1 MHMHMHMSP
10 GDAEGVVLA
19 FPLDLHKPVFPL
31 QERRPARRPAPRPR
45 PRPAPAPLPRA
56 QVSATYGDKK
66 SLSHPAG
73 MLVSGGL
80 LYVLDQSSKQLLS
93 FDLETAKYKGAAI
106 KTLPDVPEDV
116 ALVPDG
122 C

>member
-1 MHMHMHMSP
+1 MRTRP
-10 GDAEGVVLA
+10 
-19 FPLDLHKPVFPL
+19 PL
-31 QERRPARRPAPRPR
+31 
-45 PRPAPAPLPRA
+45 LPRA